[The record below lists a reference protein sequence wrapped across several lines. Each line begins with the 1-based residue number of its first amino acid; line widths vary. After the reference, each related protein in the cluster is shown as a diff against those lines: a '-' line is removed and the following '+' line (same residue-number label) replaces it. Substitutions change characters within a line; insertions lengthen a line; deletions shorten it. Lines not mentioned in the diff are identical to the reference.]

1 MAHLFSPPRL
11 DYKKLMCLHAMDST
25 KSFYNRIDRNE
36 TFLYNKCISVFINEG
51 SALEMERQKSEQ
63 HKKRKLFVKALC
75 MVLTLLLMVGIAFSA
90 AILVHETD
98 DLSVSASAGKSAYDL
113 AVQNGYS
120 GDLEQWLM
128 SLAGETGPEGKV
140 GKSAYDLAVEKGYT
154 GTVEE
159 CSVL

>member
-1 MAHLFSPPRL
+1 
-11 DYKKLMCLHAMDST
+11 
-25 KSFYNRIDRNE
+25 
-36 TFLYNKCISVFINEG
+36 
-51 SALEMERQKSEQ
+51 MERQKSEQ

-159 CSVL
+159 WLGSLIGTPGQTGATGSAGKSAYELAVEHGYIGT